1 MPQEEE
7 CKAIIIEASNRGN
20 SCKFTGG
27 HYVGYKGREQG
38 DPGTWVTL
46 LDQPPGTAREAIHH
60 VSLLILFK
68 ER

>member
-38 DPGTWVTL
+38 DPGTWVTPSISRL
-46 LDQPPGTAREAIHH
+46 APRERPFITYP
-60 VSLLILFK
+60 F
-68 ER
+68 